1 MFCGEL
7 GCILFMCFRKVFNF
21 RGLLVKMGMNFF
33 ELVWDGKGG
42 EKRLS
47 EWVWYLGGFQGDFCC
62 LKVIFFEVLFCSLE
76 FFYRFGF

>member
-47 EWVWYLGGFQGDFCC
+47 EWVWYLGGF
-62 LKVIFFEVLFCSLE
+62 
-76 FFYRFGF
+76 